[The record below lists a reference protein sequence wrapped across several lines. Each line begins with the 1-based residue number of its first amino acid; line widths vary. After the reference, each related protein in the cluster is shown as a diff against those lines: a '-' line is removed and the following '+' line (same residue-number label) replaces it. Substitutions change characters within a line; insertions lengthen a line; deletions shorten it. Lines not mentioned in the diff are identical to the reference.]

1 MPKGLITIV
10 LLILSNAF
18 MTLAWYGHL
27 KFAELK
33 WFNKLG
39 LVGIILMSWGIALFE
54 YFFQVPA
61 NRLGYKAHGGPFSL
75 LQLKVIQEVITLVV
89 FVIFSLLFFKNESFR
104 INHAIGFVF
113 LVLAVYFIFKK

>member
-1 MPKGLITIV
+1 M
-10 LLILSNAF
+10 
-18 MTLAWYGHL
+18 

-39 LVGIILMSWGIALFE
+39 LISIVLISWGIALFE

-61 NRLGYKAHGGPFSL
+61 NRLGYKENGGPFSL
-75 LQLKVIQEVITLVV
+75 IELKVLQEAITLIV
-89 FVIFSLLFFKNESFR
+89 FTIFTIVLFKTESFR
-104 INHAIGFVF
+104 WNHIIGFTF

>member
-1 MPKGLITIV
+1 MRGLYTII

-27 KFAELK
+27 KFKDMK
-33 WFNKLG
+33 WSQHVG
-39 LVGIILMSWGIALFE
+39 LVSIILISWGIALFE
-54 YFFQVPA
+54 YILQVPA
-61 NRLGYKAHGGPFSL
+61 NRLGFREHGGPFSL

-89 FVIFSLLFFKNESFR
+89 FVIFSILFFRHESFR
-104 INHAIGFVF
+104 TNHLIGLVL